1 MADGPPIARVAALIG
16 DPTRAEMLATLM
28 AGQALTA
35 TELAQRAGVGKAT
48 ASTHL
53 ARLVEAQLLVV
64 SAQGRHRYFRLAD
77 PDVAQLLESLMGV
90 AARSGARR
98 LRPGPKEPA
107 LREARVCYDHLAGER
122 GVQLMLGLR
131 QRGLLPEGDG
141 VLPLAPGATA
151 LFGRLGLVLSALQAQ
166 RRPLCR
172 SCMDWSERRHHL
184 GGALGAAVLDRVL
197 SLGWARR
204 EANSRVLKFTGAGE
218 ANWTAWIHSEG

>member
-16 DPTRAEMLATLM
+16 DATRAEMLATLM

-48 ASTHL
+48 ASAHL
-53 ARLVEAQLLVV
+53 ARLVEAQLLAV

-90 AARSGARR
+90 ATRSGAKR

-122 GVQLMLGLR
+122 GVELMAGLR
-131 QRGLLPEGDG
+131 QRGLLPEGEG
-141 VLPLAPGATA
+141 VLPLAPQAA
-151 LFGRLGLVLSALQAQ
+151 PLFERLGLDFSALSGQ

-172 SCMDWSERRHHL
+172 TCMDWSERRHHL
-184 GGALGAAVLDRVL
+184 GGALGAAVLEKVL
-197 SLGWARR
+197 ALRWARR
-204 EANSRVLKFTGAGE
+204 ETGSRVLHFSGAGE
-218 ANWTAWIHSEG
+218 AAWAAWIHSAP